1 MGNTRKSE
9 DNLNWA
15 KLLAEERRVP
25 AEDVPGGWKTVR
37 VIAAEQSRS
46 ISHTSALLRDAVRE
60 GRVEVKRF
68 SIDVGP
74 RTYPVPHY
82 RIVK

>member
-25 AEDVPGGWKTVR
+25 AEDVPSGWKTTR
-37 VIAAEQSRS
+37 DIAAEQGRS
-46 ISHTSALLRDAVRE
+46 VSHTSALLRDAVRE

-68 SIDVGP
+68 SVDVGP

-82 RIVK
+82 RILK

>member
-1 MGNTRKSE
+1 MRWT
-9 DNLNWA
+9 D
-15 KLLAEERRVP
+15 LLAEERKVP
-25 AEDVPGGWKTVR
+25 VEAVTAGWKTSR
-37 VIAAEQSRS
+37 TIAAEQSRS